1 MQIQSPY
8 KGQLRRTYY
17 DGMSVHFKLNEKQIE
32 LSAKLGHVQVADLS
46 ICE

>member
-17 DGMSVHFKLNEKQIE
+17 NGMSVHFKLNEKQIE
-32 LSAKLGHVQVADLS
+32 LSAKLGHVQVAGLS

>member
-1 MQIQSPY
+1 MQIQSPC

-32 LSAKLGHVQVADLS
+32 LSAKLGHVQVAGLS